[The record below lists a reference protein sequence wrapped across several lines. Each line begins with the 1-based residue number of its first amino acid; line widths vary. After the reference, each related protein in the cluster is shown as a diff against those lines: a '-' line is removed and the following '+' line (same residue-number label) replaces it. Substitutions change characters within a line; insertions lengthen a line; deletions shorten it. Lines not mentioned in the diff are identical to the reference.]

1 MSATLYCVEKM
12 LLLQD
17 SLDSST
23 VFSSENLFFLLKYK
37 QEAKSIHPLFYTL
50 SSAANT
56 CSGDNYWKVRTDC
69 LERSLQDPR
78 KGVKLVTRRAGYN
91 TSSEVSFKNLSPS
104 SQEWSQNCKGAFKAG
119 LAASSA
125 LSASPVLL
133 KMSRVKT
140 TTDQDSDV
148 TLFPN
153 DVTALLYSPSYTFV
167 LIQGL

>member
-1 MSATLYCVEKM
+1 M
-12 LLLQD
+12 
-17 SLDSST
+17 
-23 VFSSENLFFLLKYK
+23 
-37 QEAKSIHPLFYTL
+37 
-50 SSAANT
+50 
-56 CSGDNYWKVRTDC
+56 
-69 LERSLQDPR
+69 
-78 KGVKLVTRRAGYN
+78 KLVTRRAGYN
-91 TSSEVSFKNLSPS
+91 TSSEVNFKNLSPS

-133 KMSRVKT
+133 KMCRVKT
-140 TTDQDSDV
+140 TDRDSDV